1 MLKTKKLL
9 PKDLA
14 ANQVVVAM
22 REAAVNVLS
31 ANLNVLYV
39 ARDQGKKVWV
49 ALGATAGSFG
59 TRAARL
65 SHGRQLENGA
75 DVLLSLI
82 HI

>member
-1 MLKTKKLL
+1 M
-9 PKDLA
+9 LA

-49 ALGATAGSFG
+49 ALGATAGSLAG
-59 TRAARL
+59 QNL
-65 SHGRQLENGA
+65 KLLKDHGGRRQ
-75 DVLLSLI
+75 
-82 HI
+82 